1 MYISLPRKNLL
12 CDFENILMTL
22 DPRGI
27 NRRDELNQ

>member
-1 MYISLPRKNLL
+1 MPRKKFL
-12 CDFENILMTL
+12 CDFENISVTL